1 MSPDLYIIAGPN
13 GAGKTTFAREFLPNY
28 AECKNFINADLIAQ
42 GVAPFSPEAVAFRAG
57 RLMLE
62 EINHYV
68 KRGEDFGF
76 ETTLSGRSYLGLI
89 RRLKKLGYRVHFFF
103 LLVPTVDL
111 ALTRVRGR
119 VMEGGHDI
127 PESVVRR
134 RFGRSLQNFFA
145 DYRQLGDSWIVFDN
159 SGATPAVVAL
169 EKQGKPC
176 IMNREL
182 YETLINRYGRP

>member
-1 MSPDLYIIAGPN
+1 MSPDLHIIAGPN
-13 GAGKTTFAREFLPNY
+13 GAGKTTFAKKFLPTY
-28 AECKNFINADLIAQ
+28 ADCKNFINADLIAQ
-42 GVAPFSPEAVAFRAG
+42 GVAPFSPEAAAFRAG

-68 KRGEDFGF
+68 KRREDFAF

-89 RRLKKLGYRVHFFF
+89 RRLKKLGYSVHFFF

-119 VMEGGHDI
+119 VLDGGHDI

-134 RFGRSLQNFFA
+134 RFGRSVQNFFTY
-145 DYRQLGDSWIVFDN
+145 YRQLADSWIMFDN

-169 EKQGKPC
+169 EKQGETS

-182 YETLINRYGRP
+182 YAALINRYGRP

>member
-1 MSPDLYIIAGPN
+1 
-13 GAGKTTFAREFLPNY
+13 
-28 AECKNFINADLIAQ
+28 
-42 GVAPFSPEAVAFRAG
+42 
-57 RLMLE
+57 MLE